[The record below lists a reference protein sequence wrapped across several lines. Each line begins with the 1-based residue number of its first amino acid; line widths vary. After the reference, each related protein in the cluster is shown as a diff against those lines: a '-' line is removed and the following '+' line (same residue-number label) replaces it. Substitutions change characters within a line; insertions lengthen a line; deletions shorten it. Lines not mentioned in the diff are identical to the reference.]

1 MNQRKT
7 TKPTSVRLD
16 NHRVRL
22 RTGESQR
29 KNGSYVY
36 RWTTQDGIR
45 HSVYA
50 SSLEL
55 LREQEEQI
63 VVDKHDGIKTDVK
76 ALTVNDLFQLWRE
89 LKRGIKD
96 STFKNYIYMYEM
108 FVQPTFG
115 RSRAVRVKRS
125 DVKRFYNQLADDKV
139 LKIAT
144 IDNVHNVLHQVFQVA
159 VDDDYIRKNPTDKVL
174 KEMKLSHQ
182 FDSEKRKALTVEQ

>member
-96 STFKNYIYMYEM
+96 STFKNYIYHE
-108 FVQPTFG
+108 P
-115 RSRAVRVKRS
+115 
-125 DVKRFYNQLADDKV
+125 
-139 LKIAT
+139 
-144 IDNVHNVLHQVFQVA
+144 
-159 VDDDYIRKNPTDKVL
+159 
-174 KEMKLSHQ
+174 
-182 FDSEKRKALTVEQ
+182 